1 MVTIGVD
8 AHKRI
13 HVALA
18 LDDAG
23 REIGEWQGRNSVA
36 GWRDVSQ
43 WASGFEGERQWG
55 IEGAWGYG
63 RGLAQ
68 HLVERGE
75 TVFEINPRWT
85 AAGRRRARKPGKT
98 DRLDARAVALFV
110 RQEAPLLPVV
120 RTEDDSATL
129 NLLSTERDQVSA
141 EIVRLRNQIHA
152 LIVHVDPEY
161 QSRLPVL
168 KSRSG
173 LAALEAYDAPGD
185 HPVQLERAAAVRRL
199 ARRLALA
206 VEQIDELTDRIRTA
220 AQTRFSPLTGLCG
233 VNFLTAG
240 MLAGILGPGRRF
252 ANDAQLAAYAGVA
265 PLETSSAGLMRHR
278 LNRGGNRRLNA
289 IVHRIALTQAR
300 HSSEARSYLERRVS
314 EGKSRREAIRAL
326 KRFIVR
332 AIWRL
337 WLECEP
343 NSAAHSMEIA
353 A

>member
-75 TVFEINPRWT
+75 AVFEINPRWT

-110 RQEAPLLPVV
+110 RAPVSMAS
-120 RTEDDSATL
+120 RT
-129 NLLSTERDQVSA
+129 
-141 EIVRLRNQIHA
+141 
-152 LIVHVDPEY
+152 
-161 QSRLPVL
+161 
-168 KSRSG
+168 KG
-173 LAALEAYDAPGD
+173 
-185 HPVQLERAAAVRRL
+185 
-199 ARRLALA
+199 
-206 VEQIDELTDRIRTA
+206 
-220 AQTRFSPLTGLCG
+220 
-233 VNFLTAG
+233 
-240 MLAGILGPGRRF
+240 
-252 ANDAQLAAYAGVA
+252 
-265 PLETSSAGLMRHR
+265 
-278 LNRGGNRRLNA
+278 
-289 IVHRIALTQAR
+289 
-300 HSSEARSYLERRVS
+300 
-314 EGKSRREAIRAL
+314 
-326 KRFIVR
+326 
-332 AIWRL
+332 
-337 WLECEP
+337 
-343 NSAAHSMEIA
+343 
-353 A
+353 

>member
-1 MVTIGVD
+1 MITIGVD

-18 LDDAG
+18 LDEAG
-23 REIGEWQGRNSVA
+23 REIGEWRGPNSQA
-36 GWRDVSQ
+36 GWRDLSL
-43 WASGFEGERQWG
+43 WAFGLGGERQWG

-63 RGLAQ
+63 RCLAQ

-75 TVFEINPRWT
+75 AVYEINPRWT
-85 AAGRRRARKPGKT
+85 AAGRQRARKPGKT

-110 RQEAPLLPVV
+110 RQEAPVLPVV
-120 RTEDDSATL
+120 QLEDDSVIL
-129 NLLSTERDQVSA
+129 ELLSTERDQVLA
-141 EIVRLRNQIHA
+141 EIVRIRNQIHA
-152 LIVHVDPEY
+152 LLTHIDPEY
-161 QSRLPVL
+161 QSRLPAL

-173 LAALEAYDAPGD
+173 LAVLQAYDAPGH
-185 HPVQLERAAAVRRL
+185 HPVQLERVAGVRRL

-206 VEQIDELTDRIRTA
+206 VAQLDELTERIRA
-220 AQTRFSPLTGLCG
+220 GAQTRFSPLTRLCG
-233 VNFLTAG
+233 VNLLTAG
-240 MLAGILGPGRRF
+240 MLAGALGPGRRF

-265 PLETSSAGLMRHR
+265 PLEASSAGLVRHR

-289 IVHRIALTQAR
+289 IVHRIALTQAH
-300 HSSEARSYLERRVS
+300 HSPEARAYLERRAS

-343 NSAAHSMEIA
+343 TSAALSMATA